1 MNYYENIVI
10 LDAALEDTGIDAA
23 EKRITDLIEKM
34 QGEVLKHERWGRR
47 KLSYEINKHEKGY
60 YLFFV
65 FKSPPTAIKPLE
77 ELYKVFDPVFKFMI
91 IKLRKK
97 EVIALQSSLQA
108 MEAKAAEQAAPDVV
122 TDVVK
127 DSVGEAVVPSVPAE
141 TAEPAE

>member
-1 MNYYENIVI
+1 VNYYENIVI
-10 LDAALEDTGIDAA
+10 LDAAMEDSGIDAA

-47 KLSYEINKHEKGY
+47 KLSYVINKHEKGY

-97 EVIALQSSLQA
+97 EVIALQASLQA
-108 MEAKAAEQAAPDVV
+108 LEPKAAEEPLPDAVANSAEGA
-122 TDVVK
+122 VK
-127 DSVGEAVVPSVPAE
+127 GAVEGDEVPSGAGE
-141 TAEPAE
+141 

>member
-23 EKRITDLIEKM
+23 EKRITDLIEKQ

-65 FKSPPTAIKPLE
+65 FKSPPAAIKLLE

-97 EVIALQSSLQA
+97 EIIALQNSLQA
-108 MEAKAAEQAAPDVV
+108 AEAKASAESAPETAKNDGAKNDAEVSAAPA
-122 TDVVK
+122 
-127 DSVGEAVVPSVPAE
+127 GAVE
-141 TAEPAE
+141 

>member
-65 FKSPPTAIKPLE
+65 FKAPPEAIKPLE

-97 EVIALQSSLQA
+97 EIIALQNSLQA
-108 MEAKAAEQAAPDVV
+108 IEAKAAEQPAPDAVPDVAKDVAADAVEGVAAPSGAD
-122 TDVVK
+122 
-127 DSVGEAVVPSVPAE
+127 A
-141 TAEPAE
+141 

>member
-10 LDAALEDTGIDAA
+10 LDAALEDSGIDAA
-23 EKRITDLIEKM
+23 EKRITDLVEKA

-47 KLSYEINKHEKGY
+47 KLSYIINKHEKGY

-65 FKSPPTAIKPLE
+65 FKSPPAAIKLLE

-97 EVIALQSSLQA
+97 EIIALQNSLQA
-108 MEAKAAEQAAPDVV
+108 NEPKPAEEPAP
-122 TDVVK
+122 T
-127 DSVGEAVVPSVPAE
+127 AVEVAVEGDEVPSVAATGAAE
-141 TAEPAE
+141 